1 MQRLD
6 TEKLGANLSA
16 AQGEAAKQG
25 EAAGVGGAVMMSN
38 ERLETAGDPSQ
49 SHQFQML

>member
-6 TEKLGANLSA
+6 TEKSGANLSA
-16 AQGEAAKQG
+16 GQGEAAKQG
-25 EAAGVGGAVMMSN
+25 AAAGADGAVMMSN
-38 ERLETAGDPSQ
+38 ERSETVGDPSQ